1 MSGVLRSAEYRLAA
15 RHVLR
20 WTAWYTRGL
29 DPAVAG
35 ARQDEI
41 ASDLYEHA
49 RWAEEAGVDADELA
63 RSIRGRALRGVPAD
77 LAWRAGALQRV
88 DPRLRSAR
96 RAEASLRSLV
106 ATIGIVD
113 AALGAFVA
121 VRVVRALLIGDVAQV
136 PGPAIGAIALGTI
149 ALIATFAL
157 SGPRQRGWAALLLA
171 VPTTLIFAQTALALY
186 FLSATAVLLVNR
198 VSWWQPAA
206 LAVGLAL
213 AAVCVTAAV
222 HWLRPTRGAAR
233 DIRADA
239 STPNEGVPHA

>member
-15 RHVLR
+15 RRVLR

-41 ASDLYEHA
+41 ASDLHEHA
-49 RWAEEAGVDADELA
+49 RWAEESGVDADELA
-63 RSIRGRALRGVPAD
+63 RSIRGRALRGAPAD
-77 LAWRAGALQRV
+77 LAWRAGALQRL
-88 DPRLRSAR
+88 DPRLRSMR
-96 RAEASLRSLV
+96 RIEFSLLAIV
-106 ATIGIVD
+106 VTIGVVD

-121 VRVVRALLIGDVAQV
+121 VRLVRALLIGDVAEV
-136 PGPAIGAIALGTI
+136 PSAAIGAVGLGAI

-157 SGPRQRGWAALLLA
+157 AGPRQRGWAALLLA
-171 VPTTLIFAQTALALY
+171 VPTALIFTQTAQALSS
-186 FLSATAVLLVNR
+186 LSATAVLLVNR

-222 HWLRPTRGAAR
+222 HWLRPARTAAR
-233 DIRADA
+233 SVRADA